1 MSANNDNMKKIDKK
15 IGFIGCGN
23 MGGAIL
29 RRIVASGIVEKEHI
43 YIYDVSEAI
52 RDEMRAFGVR
62 VMVNNEEVC
71 KAADVVILAVKPQYM
86 APTLASTKKALD
98 GKCVIS
104 IAAGLSADQI
114 RSMIDAKPRVLR
126 TMPNTPAMVL
136 SGAFALCSD
145 CDLTEEERRMAEALF
160 APLGIVEWVPEHLID
175 AVCGVSGSGP
185 AYVAMFIEAM
195 ADGGVREGLP
205 RATAYRL
212 AAQTVMGTAQMYLE
226 NGTHPGVLKDMVTSP
241 AGTTIEGCYALERGG
256 MRAAVIDAVHA
267 GAEKSRE
274 LGKKM

>member
-1 MSANNDNMKKIDKK
+1 MAEKITKK

-23 MGGAIL
+23 MGSAIL
-29 RRIVASGIVEKEHI
+29 KGIVESGTVEKEQI
-43 YIYDVSEAI
+43 YVYDVSPAAQEA
-52 RDEMRAFGVR
+52 MRAFGVR

-71 KAADVVILAVKPQYM
+71 KASDMIFLAVKPQYM
-86 APTLASTKKALD
+86 EQTLASTKKALD

-104 IAAGLSADQI
+104 IAAGLSSERI
-114 RSMIDAKPRVLR
+114 RSMICGKPRVLR

-145 CDLTEEERRMAEALF
+145 CDLTEEEKTVAEALF
-160 APLGIVEWVPEHLID
+160 APLGVALWVPEQQID

-205 RATAYRL
+205 RATAYQL
-212 AAQTVMGTAQMYLE
+212 AAQTVMGTAKMYLE
-226 NGTHPGVLKDMVTSP
+226 SGTHPAVMKDMVTSP
-241 AGTTIEGCYALERGG
+241 AGTTIEGCYALEKGG
-256 MRAAVIDAVHA
+256 FRAAVMDAVHV
-267 GAEKSRE
+267 GTQRSRE
-274 LGKKM
+274 LGKK

>member
-1 MSANNDNMKKIDKK
+1 MSEKITKR

-29 RRIVASGIVEKEHI
+29 KGIVQSGIAQKEQI
-43 YIYDVSEAI
+43 YVYDISEEAQ
-52 RDEMRAFGVR
+52 EAMRAYGVR
-62 VMVNNEEVC
+62 VMVNNEQVC
-71 KAADVVILAVKPQYM
+71 KAADIIFLAVKPQYM
-86 APTLASTKKALD
+86 KETLATTKRALD
-98 GKCVIS
+98 DKCVIS
-104 IAAGLSADQI
+104 IAAGLSAERI
-114 RSMIDAKPRVLR
+114 RAMIDGKPRVLR

-145 CDLTEEERRMAEALF
+145 CDLTEDEKKEAELLF
-160 APLGIVEWVPEHLID
+160 QPLGIVEWVPEALID

-205 RATAYRL
+205 RATAYKL

-226 NGTHPGVLKDMVTSP
+226 SGMHPGAMKDMVTSP
-241 AGTTIEGCYALERGG
+241 AGTTIEGCYALEKGG
-256 MRAAVIDAVHA
+256 MRAAVMDAVHV

-274 LGKKM
+274 LGKK

>member
-1 MSANNDNMKKIDKK
+1 MNGKIIKK

-23 MGGAIL
+23 MGSAIL
-29 RRIVASGIVEKEHI
+29 KGIVASGTVAKDHI
-43 YIYDVSEAI
+43 YVYDVSEAAQQA
-52 RDEMRAFGVR
+52 MRGFGVH
-62 VMVNNEEVC
+62 VMNDNEEVC
-71 KAADVVILAVKPQYM
+71 KAADIVFLAVKPQYM
-86 APTLASTKKALD
+86 EQTLASTKTALE

-104 IAAGLSADQI
+104 IAAGLASGRI
-114 RSMIDAKPRVLR
+114 REMIHAKPRVLR

-136 SGAFALCSD
+136 AGAFALCND
-145 CDLTEEERRMAEALF
+145 CDLTEEEKTIAEQLF
-160 APLGIVEWVPEHLID
+160 KPLGVVEWVPEHLID

-226 NGTHPGVLKDMVTSP
+226 NGIHPGAMKDMVTSP
-241 AGTTIEGCYALERGG
+241 AGTTIEGCYALEKGA
-256 MRAAVIDAVHA
+256 MRASVMDAVHV
-267 GAEKSRE
+267 GAERSRE
-274 LGKKM
+274 LGKN

>member
-1 MSANNDNMKKIDKK
+1 MSGKIEQK

-29 RRIVASGIVEKEHI
+29 HGIVASNVVDREQI
-43 YIYDVSEAI
+43 YVYDVSEAKQE
-52 RDEMRAFGVR
+52 EMRTFGVH
-62 VMVNNEEVC
+62 VMADNEQVC
-71 KAADVVILAVKPQYM
+71 VSADIVILAVKPQYM
-86 APTLASTKKALD
+86 AQTLASTKQALD

-114 RSMIDAKPRVLR
+114 RSMIDAKPRVLC

-145 CDLTEEERRMAEALF
+145 CDLTDVEKQTAEALF

-205 RATAYRL
+205 RATAYQL
-212 AAQTVMGTAQMYLE
+212 AAQTVMGTARMYLE

-241 AGTTIEGCYALERGG
+241 AGTTIEGCYALKKGG
-256 MRAAVIDAVHA
+256 MRAAVIDAVHV

-274 LGKKM
+274 LGRNK

>member
-1 MSANNDNMKKIDKK
+1 MSEKIIKK

-23 MGGAIL
+23 MGSAIL
-29 RRIVASGIVEKEHI
+29 KGIVQSGSVEKEQI
-43 YIYDVSEAI
+43 YVYDVSDTAREAM
-52 RDEMRAFGVR
+52 RDYGVR

-71 KAADVVILAVKPQYM
+71 KAADIVFLAVKPQYM
-86 APTLASTKKALD
+86 EQTLASTKKALD
-98 GKCVIS
+98 NKCVIS
-104 IAAGLSADQI
+104 IAAGLSSARI
-114 RSMIDAKPRVLR
+114 RSMIDANPRVLR

-145 CDLTEEERRMAEALF
+145 CDLSEEEKQIAQALF
-160 APLGIVEWVPEHLID
+160 EPLGVVEWVPEHLID

-205 RATAYRL
+205 RATAYKL
-212 AAQTVMGTAQMYLE
+212 AAQTVMGTAIMYLE
-226 NGTHPGVLKDMVTSP
+226 SGMHPGAMKDMVTSP
-241 AGTTIEGCYALERGG
+241 AGTTIEGCYALEKGG
-256 MRAAVIDAVHA
+256 LRASVIDAVHA

-274 LGKKM
+274 LGKN

>member
-1 MSANNDNMKKIDKK
+1 
-15 IGFIGCGN
+15 
-23 MGGAIL
+23 
-29 RRIVASGIVEKEHI
+29 
-43 YIYDVSEAI
+43 
-52 RDEMRAFGVR
+52 
-62 VMVNNEEVC
+62 
-71 KAADVVILAVKPQYM
+71 
-86 APTLASTKKALD
+86 
-98 GKCVIS
+98 
-104 IAAGLSADQI
+104 
-114 RSMIDAKPRVLR
+114 
-126 TMPNTPAMVL
+126 
-136 SGAFALCSD
+136 
-145 CDLTEEERRMAEALF
+145 MAEALF

>member
-1 MSANNDNMKKIDKK
+1 MIGKKL
-15 IGFIGCGN
+15 GFIGCGN

-29 RRIVASGIVEKEHI
+29 KGIVESGTAAKENI
-43 YIYDVSEAI
+43 VIYDVSEQI
-52 RDEMRAFGVR
+52 RQDMKEYGVR
-62 VMVNNEEVC
+62 VARDNEALC
-71 KAADVVILAVKPQYM
+71 NFADIIFLAVKPQYM
-86 APTLASTKKALD
+86 KETLASTKKALD

-104 IAAGLSADQI
+104 IAAGLSSAALAD
-114 RSMIDAKPRVLR
+114 MIDGTPRILR

-145 CDLTEEERRMAEALF
+145 CDLTADEREIAGSLF
-160 APLGIVEWVPEHLID
+160 APLGIVEWVPEKLID

-205 RATAYRL
+205 RATAYKL

-226 NGTHPGVLKDMVTSP
+226 SGMHPAAMKDMVTSP
-241 AGTTIEGCYALERGG
+241 AGTTIEGCYALEKGG
-256 MRAAVIDAVHA
+256 LRAAVMEAVHV
-267 GAEKSRE
+267 GTEKSRE
-274 LGKKM
+274 LGKS